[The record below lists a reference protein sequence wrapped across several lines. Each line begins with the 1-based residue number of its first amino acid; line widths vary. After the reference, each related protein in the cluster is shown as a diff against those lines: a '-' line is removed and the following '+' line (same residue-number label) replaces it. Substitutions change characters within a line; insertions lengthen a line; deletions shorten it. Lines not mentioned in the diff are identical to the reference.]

1 MGGVPPDLCMY
12 YEGKLLQ
19 ADRTLAD
26 YNIQSTRTVELGLPL
41 RGVPH
46 MEDTGGDS
54 APSATDSIAASPEP
68 VDADPSPTVVP
79 AGAGGG
85 GSVAAV
91 PPSSAAAPPPSASS
105 EPTGISQDY
114 SVPVMSPEAA
124 AAASLPLSSVR
135 ADPASLREILEE
147 HGFAIVEDVCG
158 CVPSPVCV
166 VLLLFSVGEV
176 HRNPCILI
184 AASALYRAWVV
195 SYGRNTRIV
204 FPTPH
209 FFCPV
214 PHCDSLSL
222 PPPPQRPNL
231 SCSPSPPSLS
241 CGCTIDHTAKPGSL

>member
-19 ADRTLAD
+19 ADRTLGE

-54 APSATDSIAASPEP
+54 APTATDSIAASPEP
-68 VDADPSPTVVP
+68 VEADPSPAVVP

-91 PPSSAAAPPPSASS
+91 PPPGPPPSASS
-105 EPTGISQDY
+105 EPTGIPQDY

-124 AAASLPLSSVR
+124 AAATLPLSSVR
-135 ADPASLREILEE
+135 VDPASLRAILEE
-147 HGFAIVEDVCG
+147 HGFAVVEDVCR
-158 CVPSPVCV
+158 CAPSPVCA

-176 HRNPCILI
+176 HGTPCILV
-184 AASALYRAWVV
+184 AASAWYRAWVV
-195 SYGRNTRIV
+195 SYGRYTRVV

-209 FFCPV
+209 FIL
-214 PHCDSLSL
+214 SLSF
-222 PPPPQRPNL
+222 PSVTTSQPQL
-231 SCSPSPPSLS
+231 
-241 CGCTIDHTAKPGSL
+241 